1 MTLLQLFDRQIT
13 EDGDLST
20 KVWGPDR
27 SPLHE
32 GEEDADTD
40 DYLPIPRAKPIRKG
54 KQPTIYNLSEDEDD
68 DCWILDPID
77 AIPISWSQPC
87 VPAKPDAQGT
97 SRKRPDA
104 SGSDAPPAKRMK
116 KTVSKPN
123 RLKAMPTTK
132 G

>member
-1 MTLLQLFDRQIT
+1 MTLLQLFDRQIS

-20 KVWGPDR
+20 KVWARDH
-27 SPLHE
+27 SPLRE
-32 GEEDADTD
+32 GEDTD

-54 KQPTIYNLSEDEDD
+54 KQPTIHKLSEDEDD

-77 AIPISWSQPC
+77 SIKISWSQPC
-87 VPAKPDAQGT
+87 VPAKPDAQGS
-97 SRKRPDA
+97 SRKCPDA
-104 SGSDAPPAKRMK
+104 SGSDAPPAKRIK
-116 KTVSKPN
+116 KAAIKAN

>member
-20 KVWGPDR
+20 KEWGRDR
-27 SPLHE
+27 SPLRE

-54 KQPTIYNLSEDEDD
+54 KQPTIFNIPDDEDD
-68 DCWILDPID
+68 DCWILDPVDVIL
-77 AIPISWSQPC
+77 ISWSPPR
-87 VPAKPDAQGT
+87 VPSEQDAQGT
-97 SRKRPDA
+97 SWKRDDA
-104 SGSDAPPAKRMK
+104 SGSDAPQAKRMK
-116 KTVSKPN
+116 KAAFKPN
-123 RLKAMPTTK
+123 RLKPMPTTK

>member
-27 SPLHE
+27 SPLRE

-54 KQPTIYNLSEDEDD
+54 KQSTIYTEDEDD

-77 AIPISWSQPC
+77 AVPISWLPPC

-97 SRKRPDA
+97 SRKRDDA
-104 SGSDAPPAKRMK
+104 SGSDVPQAKRVK
-116 KTVSKPN
+116 KTASKPN
-123 RLKAMPTTK
+123 RLKPMPTTK

>member
-1 MTLLQLFDRQIT
+1 M
-13 EDGDLST
+13 
-20 KVWGPDR
+20 WGPDR
-27 SPLHE
+27 SPLRE

-54 KQPTIYNLSEDEDD
+54 KQSIVYNISADEHD

-77 AIPISWSQPC
+77 AVPISWLPPC

-97 SRKRPDA
+97 SRKRDDA
-104 SGSDAPPAKRMK
+104 SGSDVPQAKRIK
-116 KTVSKPN
+116 KAALKPN